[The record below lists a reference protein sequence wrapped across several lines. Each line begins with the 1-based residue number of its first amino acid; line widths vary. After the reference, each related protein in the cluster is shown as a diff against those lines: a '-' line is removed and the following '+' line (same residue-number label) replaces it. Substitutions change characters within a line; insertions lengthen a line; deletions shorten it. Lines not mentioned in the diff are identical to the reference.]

1 MKFSD
6 IEYARRRPCGARY
19 CEQAAA
25 YRNAQSRRLL
35 EELDA
40 AFAQAVDDRNVRV
53 IVLCAAGEHFSG
65 GHDLGSADELEDRKQ
80 RPLEDGLR
88 GRYAHS
94 REHFVDK
101 TLRWRELPKP
111 TLAAVQGYCIFA
123 GWMVA
128 SAMDIIFAADD
139 AMFLAANFQYFSI
152 PWDVHPRRAKELLYE
167 SRFIDADGG
176 RWSWAWSIV
185 WCRAPALLDETLEYA
200 HRIAAND
207 PFQLRMI
214 KLAVNQM
221 QDQQGF
227 AAHISAAH
235 ALHILSSE
243 GEKDPDYAL
252 KVPEGRRRPMVQR
265 AFENYE
271 LQQEANAKRRQS
283 VQAAAAAS
291 FQSAL
296 HGRPNAS
303 PMTASAR
310 CFSRSSSA
318 NLLATTASAVRCR
331 RFPPRVRRF
340 RGTASLPC
348 CAHACAGC

>member
-1 MKFSD
+1 MMEYED
-6 IEYARRRPCGARY
+6 IEYRVDGHVAIVMVNRP
-19 CEQAAA
+19 A

-40 AFAQAVDDRNVRV
+40 AFGRAVDDVDVRV
-53 IVLCAAGEHFSG
+53 IVLHAAGEHFSG
-65 GHDLGSADELEDRKQ
+65 GHDLGSPDEQADRQ
-80 RPLEDGLR
+80 ARPLEAGLR

-94 REHFVDK
+94 REHYVTK

-139 AMFLAANFQYFSI
+139 AMFLGANFQYFSI
-152 PWDVHPRRAKELLYE
+152 PWDMHPRKAKELLYE
-167 SRFIDADGG
+167 SRFIDAPEALDLGLVN
-176 RWSWAWSIV
+176 RV
-185 WCRAPALLDETLEYA
+185 VPRPALLEETLDYA

-227 AAHISAAH
+227 AAHISSAH
-235 ALHILSSE
+235 ALHMLSSE

-252 KVPEGRRRPMVQR
+252 KVPEGRRRPMVER
-265 AFENYE
+265 AFENY
-271 LQQEANAKRRQS
+271 
-283 VQAAAAAS
+283 
-291 FQSAL
+291 AL
-296 HGRPNAS
+296 NKQK
-303 PMTASAR
+303 T
-310 CFSRSSSA
+310 
-318 NLLATTASAVRCR
+318 
-331 RFPPRVRRF
+331 
-340 RGTASLPC
+340 
-348 CAHACAGC
+348 

>member
-1 MKFSD
+1 MTEYED
-6 IEYARRRPCGARY
+6 IEYRVDAHVALVLVNRP
-19 CEQAAA
+19 A

-40 AFAQAVDDRNVRV
+40 AFGRAVDDSNVRV
-53 IVLCAAGEHFSG
+53 IVLHAAGEHFSG
-65 GHDLGSADELEDRKQ
+65 GHDLGSPDEQADRHA
-80 RPLEDGLR
+80 RPLEAGLR

-94 REHFVDK
+94 REHYVTK

-139 AMFLAANFQYFSI
+139 AMFLGANFQYFSI
-152 PWDVHPRRAKELLYE
+152 PWDMHPRKAKELLYE
-167 SRFIDADGG
+167 SRFIDAPEALDLGLVN
-176 RWSWAWSIV
+176 RIV
-185 WCRAPALLDETLEYA
+185 PRARLLEETLDYA

-227 AAHISAAH
+227 AAHISSAH
-235 ALHILSSE
+235 ALHMLSSE

-252 KVPEGRRRPMVQR
+252 KVPEGRRRPMVER
-265 AFENYE
+265 AFENYT
-271 LQQEANAKRRQS
+271 LSKQK
-283 VQAAAAAS
+283 
-291 FQSAL
+291 
-296 HGRPNAS
+296 
-303 PMTASAR
+303 T
-310 CFSRSSSA
+310 
-318 NLLATTASAVRCR
+318 
-331 RFPPRVRRF
+331 
-340 RGTASLPC
+340 
-348 CAHACAGC
+348 

>member
-1 MKFSD
+1 MSFSD
-6 IEYARRRPCGARY
+6 IEYVVDGHVARVTANRPNV
-19 CEQAAA
+19 
-25 YRNAQSRRLL
+25 RNAQSRRLL
-35 EELDA
+35 EELDT
-40 AFAQAVDDRNVRV
+40 AFAQAIDDRNVRV

-88 GRYAHS
+88 GRYVHS

-128 SAMDIIFAADD
+128 SAMDVIFAADD

-167 SRFIDADGG
+167 SRFIDAKEAAELGLVN
-176 RWSWAWSIV
+176 RV
-185 WCRAPALLDETLEYA
+185 VPRAALLGETLEYA

-243 GEKDPDYAL
+243 GEKDPNYAL
-252 KVPEGRRRPMVQR
+252 QVPEGRRRPMVQR

-271 LQQEANAKRRQS
+271 LNKNKKKS
-283 VQAAAAAS
+283 
-291 FQSAL
+291 
-296 HGRPNAS
+296 
-303 PMTASAR
+303 
-310 CFSRSSSA
+310 
-318 NLLATTASAVRCR
+318 
-331 RFPPRVRRF
+331 
-340 RGTASLPC
+340 
-348 CAHACAGC
+348 

>member
-1 MKFSD
+1 MTMHFND
-6 IEYARRRPCGARY
+6 IEYRVDGHVAVVRANRPSV
-19 CEQAAA
+19 
-25 YRNAQSRRLL
+25 RNAQSRRLL

-40 AFAQAVDDRNVRV
+40 AFAQAVDDSNVHV
-53 IVLCAAGEHFSG
+53 VVLCAAGEHFSG
-65 GHDLGSADELEDRKQ
+65 GHDLGSAEELEDRKT
-80 RPLEDGLR
+80 RPLEAGLR

-94 REHFVDK
+94 REHYVNK

-128 SAMDIIFAADD
+128 SAMDIVFAAED

-152 PWDVHPRRAKELLYE
+152 PWDMHPRKAKELLFE
-167 SRFIDADGG
+167 SRFIDAAQAAELGLVN
-176 RWSWAWSIV
+176 RV
-185 WCRAPALLDETLEYA
+185 VPRAALQDATLEYA

-227 AAHISAAH
+227 AAHVSAAH

-243 GEKDPDYAL
+243 GEKDPNYAL

-271 LQQEANAKRRQS
+271 I
-283 VQAAAAAS
+283 
-291 FQSAL
+291 
-296 HGRPNAS
+296 
-303 PMTASAR
+303 
-310 CFSRSSSA
+310 SRKK
-318 NLLATTASAVRCR
+318 
-331 RFPPRVRRF
+331 
-340 RGTASLPC
+340 
-348 CAHACAGC
+348 